1 MSSMNTT
8 TNLSNSSMNVKFI
21 RYMKCAGALVSP
33 NDITKYSYNPYLVE
47 NIVLGMSSGW
57 ILIY

>member
-8 TNLSNSSMNVKFI
+8 INISSSGMNTKFI

-47 NIVLGMSSGW
+47 NAIIGTSFGW
-57 ILIY
+57 MIS